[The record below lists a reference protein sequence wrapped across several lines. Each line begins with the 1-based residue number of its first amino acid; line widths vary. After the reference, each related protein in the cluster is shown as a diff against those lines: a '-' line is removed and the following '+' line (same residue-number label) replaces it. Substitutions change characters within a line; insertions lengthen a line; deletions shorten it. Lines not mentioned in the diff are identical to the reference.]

1 MRLWKFHKG
10 HLFFSWHVCK
20 SNAVASLFNYITVQ
34 LHYTLQGLRSHHR
47 TKITILYHT
56 TEGLCFHVVNNFS
69 RERDMD
75 EIQRKPRTFT
85 FSSDIDDTKENKSLK
100 MRKIL
105 FVMLASFPG
114 TSSFSPESLQFAS
127 PFINKE

>member
-1 MRLWKFHKG
+1 
-10 HLFFSWHVCK
+10 
-20 SNAVASLFNYITVQ
+20 
-34 LHYTLQGLRSHHR
+34 
-47 TKITILYHT
+47 
-56 TEGLCFHVVNNFS
+56 
-69 RERDMD
+69 MD

-114 TSSFSPESLQFAS
+114 TSSFSSRELAICFSFHKQGIGLLKYKQ
-127 PFINKE
+127 ILCL